1 MNLLLRK
8 SLKVDVLGDSLYMKI
23 RDHQEEAITV
33 DIFKGPTLYIDGHRM
48 KAAKCP
54 SDELAITNCA
64 LINPDDFPSD
74 VKHIE
79 VSTGPSQ
86 HFVFS
91 IRFYSGVDR
100 GTVGFS
106 APQRKWATLSIGQT
120 IDVKPFKVQ
129 NAECLCNVII
139 EADFML
145 KKTTSLDPYD
155 SEQMARDFLI
165 QFSNQIFTVGQQL
178 AFSFQDKKVLS
189 LFIKNLEAVDVQAL
203 AAGKNAVPRRV
214 RMGRLLPDC
223 NVQFDKAENSSL
235 NLVGKAKGKLPRQS
249 IINPDWDFGK
259 MGIGGL
265 DKEFNA
271 IFRRAFASRVFP
283 PEVVEQLGCKHVKGI
298 LLFGPPGTG
307 KTLMARQIGKMLNA
321 REPKIVNG
329 PQILDKYVGESEA
342 NIRRLFADAEE
353 EEKRCGP
360 NSGLHIIIF
369 DEIDAICKA
378 RGSVGGNTG
387 VHDTVVNQLLS
398 KIDGVDQLN
407 NILVIGMTNRRDM
420 IDEALMRPG
429 RLEVQMEIGLPDE
442 NGRVQILN
450 IHTKR
455 MHEYKKIA
463 EDVDCKELAALTKN
477 FSGAELEGLVRAAQ
491 STAMNRLIKASSK
504 VEVDPEA
511 MEKLMVERL
520 DFLHALENDIKPAFG
535 TAAEALE
542 HFLARGIIN
551 WGSPVSSL
559 LEDGQLYI
567 QQARATEAS
576 GLVSVL
582 LEGPPNSGK
591 TALAAQLA
599 KLSDFPF
606 VKVCSPEDMIGFTES
621 AKCLQIRKYFDDAYR
636 SSLSCILVDNIE
648 RLLDYGPIGPR
659 YSNLTLQALLVL
671 LKKQPPK
678 GRKLLILC
686 TSSRRQV
693 LEDMEVLSAFTG
705 VLHVPNLSQP
715 EHVLAVLEESDA
727 FSKRDLAKIQND
739 LRGAKIFIGI
749 KKLLALVD
757 MVKQTDEEY
766 RVFKF
771 LTKMQE
777 EGCVDLGTTGLH
789 AHTTLTPSPNQ
800 AYTHSPRNH
809 IAKATECSPCASDL
823 RSFEI
828 DYDDVSEC
836 TESLIDISHSK
847 KGMTARGNE
856 ISPAKMPLMRIR
868 SVEIVFE
875 DEMSTCADAALLDK
889 SIELISDSDDSTKC
903 VDEIDNLQGEKDEE
917 DNSVTLNP
925 DDLSEDNSVSPTNI
939 PIIEEVPTTVS
950 SQQERLDVD
959 DTNVPS
965 ECVTSALEDSSSLN
979 ISEVADSG
987 RFTED
992 ACTSNMETVPILSYE
1007 DALLSSSFDAIALD
1021 NAAASKSQDVEDV
1034 CRFLE
1039 CKGKLFEYI
1048 DSNSDSSDNTAVCDV
1063 EYSPTNQL
1071 ASLRDIVDDDSTVC
1085 ESSDLQYDSFIDMGK
1100 F

>member
-1 MNLLLRK
+1 M
-8 SLKVDVLGDSLYMKI
+8 SSM
-23 RDHQEEAITV
+23 
-33 DIFKGPTLYIDGHRM
+33 RM

-74 VKHIE
+74 TKHIE
-79 VSTGPSQ
+79 ISTGPSQ

-120 IDVKPFKVQ
+120 IEVKPFKPQ
-129 NAECLCNVII
+129 SAECLCSVTL
-139 EADFML
+139 EADFMM
-145 KKTTSLDPYD
+145 KKTTSLEPYD

-165 QFSNQIFTVGQQL
+165 QFSNQVFTVGQQL
-178 AFSFQDKKVLS
+178 AFSFQEKKVLS
-189 LFIKNLEAVDVQAL
+189 LIVKNLEAVDVQAL
-203 AAGKNAVPRRV
+203 AAGVNAVPRRV
-214 RMGRLLPDC
+214 RMGRLLPDAS
-223 NVQFDKAENSSL
+223 VQFDKAENSSL
-235 NLVGKAKGKLPRQS
+235 NLVGKAKGKQPRQS

-420 IDEALMRPG
+420 IDEALLRPG

-442 NGRVQILN
+442 KGRVQILN

-455 MHEYKKIA
+455 MREYKKIA
-463 EDVDCKELAALTKN
+463 EDVDSMELAALTKN

-511 MEKLMVERL
+511 MEKLMVERG

-542 HFLARGIIN
+542 HFLSRGVIN
-551 WGSPVSSL
+551 WGNPVTSL

-576 GLVSVL
+576 G
-582 LEGPPNSGK
+582 
-591 TALAAQLA
+591 
-599 KLSDFPF
+599 
-606 VKVCSPEDMIGFTES
+606 
-621 AKCLQIRKYFDDAYR
+621 KYFDDAYR

-671 LKKQPPK
+671 LKKQPPR

-705 VLHVPNLSQP
+705 ILHVPNLSQP
-715 EHVLAVLEESDA
+715 EHVMAVLEESDA
-727 FSKRDLAKIQND
+727 FSKRDLLKIQHDLRGANLSCILVDNIERLLDYGPIGPRYSNLTLQALLVLLKKQPPRGRKLLILCTSSRRQVLEDMEVLSAFTGILHVPNLSQPEHVMAVLEESDAFSKRDLLKIQHD

-757 MVKQTDEEY
+757 MVKQTDEES

-777 EGCVDLGTTGLH
+777 EGGLDLGTTI
-789 AHTTLTPSPNQ
+789 Q
-800 AYTHSPRNH
+800 
-809 IAKATECSPCASDL
+809 
-823 RSFEI
+823 
-828 DYDDVSEC
+828 
-836 TESLIDISHSK
+836 
-847 KGMTARGNE
+847 
-856 ISPAKMPLMRIR
+856 
-868 SVEIVFE
+868 
-875 DEMSTCADAALLDK
+875 
-889 SIELISDSDDSTKC
+889 
-903 VDEIDNLQGEKDEE
+903 
-917 DNSVTLNP
+917 
-925 DDLSEDNSVSPTNI
+925 
-939 PIIEEVPTTVS
+939 
-950 SQQERLDVD
+950 
-959 DTNVPS
+959 
-965 ECVTSALEDSSSLN
+965 
-979 ISEVADSG
+979 
-987 RFTED
+987 
-992 ACTSNMETVPILSYE
+992 
-1007 DALLSSSFDAIALD
+1007 
-1021 NAAASKSQDVEDV
+1021 
-1034 CRFLE
+1034 
-1039 CKGKLFEYI
+1039 
-1048 DSNSDSSDNTAVCDV
+1048 
-1063 EYSPTNQL
+1063 
-1071 ASLRDIVDDDSTVC
+1071 
-1085 ESSDLQYDSFIDMGK
+1085 
-1100 F
+1100 

>member
-1 MNLLLRK
+1 M
-8 SLKVDVLGDSLYMKI
+8 SAM
-23 RDHQEEAITV
+23 
-33 DIFKGPTLYIDGHRM
+33 RM

-64 LINPDDFPSD
+64 LINPDDFNSD

-106 APQRKWATLSIGQT
+106 APQRKWATLSIGQP
-120 IDVKPFKVQ
+120 IDVKAFQGSKRRMFVQ
-129 NAECLCNVII
+129 YDLRGRLHAEENGGYMQRA
-139 EADFML
+139 EDQ
-145 KKTTSLDPYD
+145 TSMEPYD

-165 QFSNQIFTVGQQL
+165 QFSNQIFTV
-178 AFSFQDKKVLS
+178 
-189 LFIKNLEAVDVQAL
+189 AVDVQAL
-203 AAGKNAVPRRV
+203 AAGANAVPRRV
-214 RMGRLLPDC
+214 RMGRLLPDGAI
-223 NVQFDKAENSSL
+223 QFDKAENSSL
-235 NLVGKAKGKLPRQS
+235 NLVGKAKGKQPRQS

-265 DKEFNA
+265 DREFNA
-271 IFRRAFASRVFP
+271 IFRRAFASRIIPTFYSIS
-283 PEVVEQLGCKHVKGI
+283 GCKHVKGI
-298 LLFGPPGTG
+298 LLYGPPGTG

-455 MHEYKKIA
+455 MKEYKKIA
-463 EDVDCKELAALTKN
+463 DDVDSKELAALTKN

-511 MEKLMVERL
+511 MEKLMVERG

-542 HFLARGIIN
+542 HFLSRGIIN

-591 TALAAQLA
+591 TALAAELA

-606 VKVCSPEDMIGFTES
+606 VKVCSPEDMVGFTES
-621 AKCLQIRKYFDDAYR
+621 SKCLQIRKYFDDAYR

-693 LEDMEVLSAFTG
+693 LEDMEMLSAFTG

-715 EHVLAVLEESDA
+715 EHVMSVLEESDA
-727 FSKRDLAKIQND
+727 FSKKDLLKIQQD
-739 LRGAKIFIGI
+739 IRGARIFIGI
-749 KKLLALVD
+749 KKLLALID

-777 EGCVDLGTTGLH
+777 EGGLDLGT
-789 AHTTLTPSPNQ
+789 
-800 AYTHSPRNH
+800 
-809 IAKATECSPCASDL
+809 
-823 RSFEI
+823 
-828 DYDDVSEC
+828 
-836 TESLIDISHSK
+836 
-847 KGMTARGNE
+847 
-856 ISPAKMPLMRIR
+856 
-868 SVEIVFE
+868 
-875 DEMSTCADAALLDK
+875 
-889 SIELISDSDDSTKC
+889 
-903 VDEIDNLQGEKDEE
+903 
-917 DNSVTLNP
+917 
-925 DDLSEDNSVSPTNI
+925 
-939 PIIEEVPTTVS
+939 
-950 SQQERLDVD
+950 
-959 DTNVPS
+959 NV
-965 ECVTSALEDSSSLN
+965 
-979 ISEVADSG
+979 
-987 RFTED
+987 
-992 ACTSNMETVPILSYE
+992 
-1007 DALLSSSFDAIALD
+1007 
-1021 NAAASKSQDVEDV
+1021 Q
-1034 CRFLE
+1034 
-1039 CKGKLFEYI
+1039 
-1048 DSNSDSSDNTAVCDV
+1048 
-1063 EYSPTNQL
+1063 
-1071 ASLRDIVDDDSTVC
+1071 
-1085 ESSDLQYDSFIDMGK
+1085 
-1100 F
+1100 